1 MKIKPEDYV
10 DTLKSL
16 NDTKEKYK
24 QLHHYLH
31 ETAIKINNDSSTYS
45 ALATENL
52 TEYLV
57 QPPFNRSA
65 GRIVSH
71 QLTLAVFE
79 TRIDNKGHEQHP
91 VLFDM
96 IIRRVPPKKDSKY
109 YHLELSARML
119 NNGEE
124 LGKADFQLYNKLFN
138 DVNDLIK
145 QE

>member
-10 DTLKSL
+10 ATFKSL
-16 NDTKEKYK
+16 NDTKEKYRK
-24 QLHHYLH
+24 LHHYLH

-45 ALATENL
+45 ALAMENL

-57 QPPFNRSA
+57 QPPFNH
-65 GRIVSH
+65 GVGKIVGH

-79 TRIDNKGHEQHP
+79 TRIDSEGHTQHP

-96 IIRRVPPKKDSKY
+96 IIRRIPPKKDNKY

-138 DVNDLIK
+138 DINNLIR
-145 QE
+145 

>member
-1 MKIKPEDYV
+1 MMKIKPEDYV
-10 DTLKSL
+10 GTLKSL

-24 QLHHYLH
+24 KLHHYLH
-31 ETAIKINNDSSTYS
+31 ETAVKINNDSSNYS
-45 ALATENL
+45 VLVTENL

-57 QPPFNRSA
+57 QPSFDRDIHKVV
-65 GRIVSH
+65 GH

-79 TRIDNKGHEQHP
+79 TRIDSKGLKHYP

-96 IIRRVPPKKDSKY
+96 IVRRIPPKKDNKY

-124 LGKADFQLYNKLFN
+124 LGKADFQLYSKLFN
-138 DVNDLIK
+138 DINDLIR
-145 QE
+145 